1 MKTKS
6 LWFATAAAVVLTGMT
21 MMTSCSKDDFELP
34 EVIESEVYDEGRAE
48 EVKAE
53 VGTEGTKLSYESWIM
68 VRGITRAS
76 FDNKVSVTLNNTL
89 NTVNQVIEVTSW
101 QMGEERTGISYKEG
115 DVRED
120 GFVTITD
127 SILVYSVAFDNF
139 SFNYELVYQ
148 VPVYDDGVTEQQ
160 MPYHRYEN
168 IVDKGGSLT
177 DLDPLND
184 GDYVYARKLYQH
196 VIEVTFGGKVYEVTA
211 NITLLRRLGSADE
224 PYVVKSRLISYG
236 ASVVNDAVLSML
248 IVEQTWSDGRVEE
261 KHYNV
266 NLNAYVIEEA
276 LDEISISGYKNDLK
290 ILNSVV
296 GEGKLRPR
304 LQEDRFV
311 TSFTCKQEYVV
322 NYNYFTIS
330 LILAHDVA
338 TYDDGVSTFEF
349 PTFEFVKIT
358 DETTFTFNNSSQD
371 EQGAYDVYIF
381 KHHIVAEFDELR
393 PEGEAVTSV
402 VVRK

>member
-1 MKTKS
+1 MKTTS
-6 LWFATAAAVVLTGMT
+6 LWFAVALGAALTGMT

-53 VGTEGTKLSYESWIM
+53 VGTEGTTLSYESWIM
-68 VRGITRAS
+68 VRGTTRAS
-76 FDNKVSVTLNNTL
+76 FDNKVSVILNNTL
-89 NTVNQVIEVTSW
+89 NTVNEEIEVENW
-101 QMGEERTGISYKEG
+101 NMGEVRTNVSYKEG

-120 GFVTITD
+120 GFVTVTD

-139 SFNYELVYQ
+139 SFDYELVYQ

-196 VIEVTFGGKVYEVTA
+196 VIEVTFGGEVYEVTA

-266 NLNAYVIEEA
+266 NLNAYVMSET
-276 LDEISISGYKNDLK
+276 LREITITDYKDDLK
-290 ILNSVV
+290 IINGVIND
-296 GEGKLRPR
+296 GKVYSRN
-304 LQEDRFV
+304 QEDKFV
-311 TSFTCKQEYVV
+311 TSYVCEQVYTV
-322 NYNYFTIS
+322 NYNYFSVS
-330 LILAHDVA
+330 LTLVHDIAV
-338 TYDDGVSTFEF
+338 YDDGVSTFEF
-349 PTFEFVKIT
+349 PTFEFGKIT

-381 KHHIVAEFDELR
+381 KHRIVAEFDELR